1 MLLGL
6 PAIAGVVGD
15 LASIPRSGRHPGG
28 THGNPLQYSCL
39 ENLMTRGAWWAIGS
53 QRVGHNSANIHNDS
67 TIFFSVGA

>member
-39 ENLMTRGAWWAIGS
+39 ENLMDRGAWWATVHG
-53 QRVGHNSANIHNDS
+53 V
-67 TIFFSVGA
+67 T